1 MFNLFKKKET
11 PIRDTLLGDLP
22 IDQWPKGNHKGQP
35 WAMFVDARQ
44 QLMVMQ
50 NKQEAAK
57 IYQKITETP
66 NLESRH
72 YLQAWNVLR
81 KLGVNPPPE
90 KAKKAYGVVVE
101 VCMQNGTELVVGYAD
116 HTARYFHVSGG
127 GVIWEAPDTSLNNQI
142 DSLIKAGET
151 AAVEISPLVNARP
164 NAPKDIGAVQI
175 CILTPSGLHHG
186 IGTFETLSQHKTA
199 KDIVDAATNLM
210 QSLVAKNK
218 S

>member
-11 PIRDTLLGDLP
+11 PIRDTLLGDAP

-44 QLMVMQ
+44 QLLVMQ
-50 NKQEAAK
+50 NKQEAIK

-81 KLGVNPPPE
+81 KLG
-90 KAKKAYGVVVE
+90 
-101 VCMQNGTELVVGYAD
+101 TELVAGYTD

-127 GVIWEAPDTSLNNQI
+127 GVIWESPDTSLNDKI
-142 DSLIKAGET
+142 DLLIKAGET

-164 NAPKDIGAVQI
+164 NAPKDVGAVQI

-199 KDIVDAATNLM
+199 KDIVDAAISLM
-210 QSLVAKNK
+210 QSLIEKNK